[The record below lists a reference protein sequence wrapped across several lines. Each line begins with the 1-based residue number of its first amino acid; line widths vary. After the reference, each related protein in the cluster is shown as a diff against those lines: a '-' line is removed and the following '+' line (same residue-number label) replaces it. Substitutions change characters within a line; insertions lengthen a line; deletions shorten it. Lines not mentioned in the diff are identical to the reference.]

1 MILEFLV
8 VGLIAIFSVFQN
20 EVVFSSTIASSDKDS
35 FHVALADDAPIS
47 DCASITVFT
56 HGLGGSAYDWISGSQ
71 NDGFPRLDNEKNGFK
86 DEDGNYSYEN
96 HGYLPFEL
104 SDSIYIV
111 NKNSIIEK
119 ATLDKH
125 GYYQYEVFEP
135 AQINLNKHLVVLFNQ
150 GYSSGYVSTLDKYH
164 DFEKAVDNLWHN
176 YYLATSIVPKIN
188 LVGHSLG
195 GTINTM
201 YATEHPAL
209 VSNLIGVGAPH
220 QGSRWAEALDAFQK
234 VGNAEHVSNT
244 KDIIDPSFYLG
255 VLEGWLKG
263 REASSINAVAISCT
277 QSYEFFAESIDR
289 AIAEQNPI
297 LAKACSVF
305 SPSATS

>member
-8 VGLIAIFSVFQN
+8 VGLTAIFSVFQN

-47 DCASITVFT
+47 DCAPITVFT
-56 HGLGGSAYDWISGSQ
+56 HSLGGSAYDWISGSQ

-125 GYYQYEVFEP
+125 GYYQYEVF
-135 AQINLNKHLVVLFNQ
+135 
-150 GYSSGYVSTLDKYH
+150 
-164 DFEKAVDNLWHN
+164 
-176 YYLATSIVPKIN
+176 
-188 LVGHSLG
+188 
-195 GTINTM
+195 
-201 YATEHPAL
+201 
-209 VSNLIGVGAPH
+209 
-220 QGSRWAEALDAFQK
+220 
-234 VGNAEHVSNT
+234 
-244 KDIIDPSFYLG
+244 
-255 VLEGWLKG
+255 
-263 REASSINAVAISCT
+263 
-277 QSYEFFAESIDR
+277 
-289 AIAEQNPI
+289 
-297 LAKACSVF
+297 
-305 SPSATS
+305 

>member
-1 MILEFLV
+1 MV
-8 VGLIAIFSVFQN
+8 VGLTAILSVFQN
-20 EVVFSSTIASSDKDS
+20 EVVFPSTIASSDKDS

-47 DCASITVFT
+47 DCAPINVFT

-125 GYYQYEVFEP
+125 GCYQYEVFEP
-135 AQINLNKHLVVLFNQ
+135 TQINLNKHLVVLFDQ

-164 DFEKAVDNLWHN
+164 DFEKAVDNLLHN

-188 LVGHSLG
+188 LVGHSLS

-209 VSNLIGVGAPH
+209 VSNLISVGAPH
-220 QGSRWAEALDAFQK
+220 LGSRWAEALDAFK
-234 VGNAEHVSNT
+234 
-244 KDIIDPSFYLG
+244 
-255 VLEGWLKG
+255 
-263 REASSINAVAISCT
+263 R
-277 QSYEFFAESIDR
+277 
-289 AIAEQNPI
+289 
-297 LAKACSVF
+297 
-305 SPSATS
+305 SATPSTSATQRTSSTPRFTWASWRDG